1 MAVASEKTAV
11 ERAMRRRCPASSEA
25 TGVGVASGW
34 SMGRRADSPNRS
46 CYHRAARSTRAF
58 PRMANIKQQKKR
70 VRIQARQ
77 RLENLR
83 YRSTI
88 KTLTKRLEAA
98 AGAGDAEQIS
108 AEHRELV
115 RTIDRATTR
124 GALHRNT
131 AARKK
136 SQAAKIAAGASS

>member
-1 MAVASEKTAV
+1 
-11 ERAMRRRCPASSEA
+11 
-25 TGVGVASGW
+25 
-34 SMGRRADSPNRS
+34 
-46 CYHRAARSTRAF
+46 
-58 PRMANIKQQKKR
+58 MANIKQQKKR
-70 VRIQARQ
+70 VETASRQ

-88 KTLTKRLEAA
+88 KTLAKRLDNAVA
-98 AGAGDAEQIS
+98 DGDADLVA

-115 RTIDRATTR
+115 RTIDRAVSR

-136 SQAAKIAAGASS
+136 SQAARVVAGA

>member
-1 MAVASEKTAV
+1 
-11 ERAMRRRCPASSEA
+11 
-25 TGVGVASGW
+25 
-34 SMGRRADSPNRS
+34 
-46 CYHRAARSTRAF
+46 
-58 PRMANIKQQKKR
+58 MANIKQQKKR
-70 VRIQARQ
+70 VLIQERQ

-98 AGAGDAEQIS
+98 AGGGDAERVA

-115 RTIDRATTR
+115 RTIDRAASR

-136 SQAAKIAAGASS
+136 SHAARLAAGVREPVT

>member
-1 MAVASEKTAV
+1 
-11 ERAMRRRCPASSEA
+11 
-25 TGVGVASGW
+25 
-34 SMGRRADSPNRS
+34 
-46 CYHRAARSTRAF
+46 
-58 PRMANIKQQKKR
+58 MANIKQQKKR
-70 VRIQARQ
+70 VETASRQ

-88 KTLTKRLEAA
+88 KTLAKRLDRAVDD
-98 AGAGDAEQIS
+98 GDAEQVA

-115 RTIDRATTR
+115 RTIDRAVSR

-136 SQAAKIAAGASS
+136 AQAARVVSGVSA

>member
-1 MAVASEKTAV
+1 
-11 ERAMRRRCPASSEA
+11 
-25 TGVGVASGW
+25 
-34 SMGRRADSPNRS
+34 
-46 CYHRAARSTRAF
+46 
-58 PRMANIKQQKKR
+58 MANIKQQKKR

-88 KTLTKRLEAA
+88 KTLTKRLETA
-98 AGAGDAEQIS
+98 AGSGDAERIA

-115 RTIDRATTR
+115 RTIDRAASR

-136 SQAAKIAAGASS
+136 SSAAKLAAGVGEPVA

>member
-1 MAVASEKTAV
+1 
-11 ERAMRRRCPASSEA
+11 
-25 TGVGVASGW
+25 
-34 SMGRRADSPNRS
+34 
-46 CYHRAARSTRAF
+46 
-58 PRMANIKQQKKR
+58 MANIKQQKKR
-70 VRIQARQ
+70 VRTQSRE

-88 KTLTKRLEAA
+88 KTLTKRLESAA
-98 AGAGDAEQIS
+98 SDGDAERIA

-115 RTIDRATTR
+115 RTIDRATAR

-136 SQAAKIAAGASS
+136 SQAARLAAPTSS